1 MSRCLRG
8 GAQNRQ
14 RSRSEINVHACPG
27 YGSPSRTIVHLSVTS
42 DSRDSL
48 KDMQRTAIALTGV
61 LAVLLMT
68 ATASAARGR
77 PVAPAK
83 CRPNSSHVLFT
94 DPQAEVYAV
103 PNGEVLNIRACAN
116 GQRRSFFIASCN
128 RRESAATCAE
138 VPRVTLAGAAVAYEE
153 FFTTADRYTLEGAAV
168 RTSLRVIVRDLRTGR
183 VLHDVPTGTPP
194 KPEPGSVGVGE
205 IVALV
210 LKSDGSVAW
219 IAEDT
224 ERSATAKAPYFDVY
238 AADGSGTR
246 LLASGT
252 DVDPSSLAL
261 SVDATHLDYYPHTI
275 AGSTLYWTQGGQSF
289 STTLN

>member
-1 MSRCLRG
+1 MRD
-8 GAQNRQ
+8 Q
-14 RSRSEINVHACPG
+14 RPRLSG
-27 YGSPSRTIVHLSVTS
+27 LYGSPFRTIVHLSATS
-42 DSRDSL
+42 GSRDSL
-48 KDMQRTAIALTGV
+48 KDMQRTAVALTGV
-61 LAVLLMT
+61 LGVLLMT
-68 ATASAARGR
+68 ATASVARGR
-77 PVAPAK
+77 PTAPAK
-83 CRPNSSHVLFT
+83 CRPSSSHVLFT

-128 RRESAATCAE
+128 RRESAAACAE

-153 FFTTADRYTLEGAAV
+153 FFTTADRYTLEGATV

-194 KPEPGSVGVGE
+194 KPEPGSVSVGE

-219 IAEDT
+219 IAEDD
-224 ERSATAKAPYFDVY
+224 ERSAVAKAPYFDVY
-238 AADGSGTR
+238 AVEGSGTR

-261 SVDATHLDYYPHTI
+261 SVDATHLDDYPHTV
-275 AGSTLYWTQGGQSF
+275 AGSELYWTQGGQSF
-289 STTLN
+289 STTLS